1 MAEAPEAEPTE
12 EPAGGGLAKDVR
24 NWAMLCHL
32 AALAGYVIPFAGN
45 VIGPLV
51 VWLLKREE
59 HAFINDQGKEAVNFQ
74 ITMTIAYVASAVL
87 VLVVIGIVLLPLV
100 ALFSLIMMI
109 VAAVKTSSGVQ
120 YRYPLCIRFLK

>member
-1 MAEAPEAEPTE
+1 MAEAPGAEPVE
-12 EPAGGGLAKDVR
+12 EPAEGGLAKDVR

-51 VWLLKREE
+51 VWLIKREE

-74 ITMTIAYVASAVL
+74 ITMTICYLVSFVL
-87 VLVVIGIVLLPLV
+87 VFVLVGIVLLPLV

-109 VAAVKTSSGVQ
+109 VAAVKASNGVQ
-120 YRYPLCIRFLK
+120 YRYPFAIRFVK